1 MMAGC
6 TGGGH
11 AFYCL
16 FTRLGRHGMYLMGGA
31 RLRGRGERDG
41 GLYKTII
48 AHYSGIV

>member
-16 FTRLGRHGMYLMGGA
+16 FTRLGRHGMYLMGGREIA
-31 RLRGRGERDG
+31 RERGERW
-41 GLYKTII
+41 
-48 AHYSGIV
+48 GIV